1 MCFLGLLNYRIAIVC
16 MLIVNN
22 HLSRPSMVSLVVRPD
37 HNGLLPICF
46 CFFSFLSSVE
56 QQQKKYIYTHRLC
69 FSSAWEKKFFLIMG
83 KSIDFICLQIQSK
96 MLKILLYPTFIR
108 KLYKKT
114 MVLTCVLLLY
124 FLYPFLFVLWI
135 ISF

>member
-1 MCFLGLLNYRIAIVC
+1 MCFLGLLNYRVAMYVC
-16 MLIVNN
+16 LSWTIISPNLHWFLMLLDQEITMD
-22 HLSRPSMVSLVVRPD
+22 SF
-37 HNGLLPICF
+37 PIF
-46 CFFSFLSSVE
+46 SPFFSRT
-56 QQQKKYIYTHRLC
+56 KKKKITYTHTGYASPMLER
-69 FSSAWEKKFFLIMG
+69 KKFFLSMG

-114 MVLTCVLLLY
+114 MVLTCVFLLY
-124 FLYPFLFVLWI
+124 FLYPFLFVLCI